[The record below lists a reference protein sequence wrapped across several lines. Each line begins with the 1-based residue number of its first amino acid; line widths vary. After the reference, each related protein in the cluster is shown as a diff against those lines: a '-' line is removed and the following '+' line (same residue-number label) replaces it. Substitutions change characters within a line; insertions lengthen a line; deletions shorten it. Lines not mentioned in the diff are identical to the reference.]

1 MSDFAVVLLDLMACH
16 NISQIRLLDL
26 KISQKQEERDHLK
39 AMAAGNS
46 SPVLSKDKV
55 QTSGSGDKMA
65 RTVDKYIDLE
75 KEIEKMIS
83 QYVDMRDHIID
94 QIHSLGDSK
103 YVELLYLKYVGRREN
118 GGKIHY
124 FRLEEIACVMKKSNG
139 LPYSYEHIRMLH
151 GEALKRFAEINS
163 L

>member
-1 MSDFAVVLLDLMACH
+1 MTAKEYLNQV
-16 NISQIRLLDL
+16 RLLDL

-46 SPVLSKDKV
+46 SPMLSKDKV

-75 KEIEKMIS
+75 KEIDKMIS

-103 YVELLYLKYVGRREN
+103 YVELLYLKYVGQK
-118 GGKIHY
+118 GKDERIHY
-124 FRLEEIACVMKKSNG
+124 LRLEEIACIMRKSNG
-139 LPYSYEHIRMLH
+139 LPYTYEHIRSMH

-163 L
+163 I

>member
-1 MSDFAVVLLDLMACH
+1 MTAKEYL
-16 NISQIRLLDL
+16 NQIRLLDL

-75 KEIEKMIS
+75 KEIDKMIS

-103 YVELLYLKYVGRREN
+103 YVELLYLKYVGRREDN
-118 GGKIHY
+118 GKIHY
-124 FRLEEIACVMKKSNG
+124 LRLEEIACVMKKSNG

-163 L
+163 LK

>member
-1 MSDFAVVLLDLMACH
+1 MVLRSKQMTAKEYL
-16 NISQIRLLDL
+16 NQIRLLDL
-26 KISQKQEERDHLK
+26 KIRQKIEERDHLK

-65 RTVDKYIDLE
+65 RTVDRYVDLE
-75 KEIEKMIS
+75 MQIDKLID

-94 QIHSLGDSK
+94 QIHAVGEAK
-103 YVELLYLKYVGRREN
+103 YVELLYLKYVGQK
-118 GGKIHY
+118 GKDERIHY
-124 FRLEEIACVMKKSNG
+124 LRLEEIACIMRKSNG
-139 LPYSYEHIRMLH
+139 LPYTYEHIRSMH

-163 L
+163 I

>member
-1 MSDFAVVLLDLMACH
+1 MTAKEYLNQV
-16 NISQIRLLDL
+16 RLLDL

-75 KEIEKMIS
+75 KEIETMSS
-83 QYVDMRDHIID
+83 QYVDMPEHSIG
-94 QIHSLGDSK
+94 QIHSHADSQ
-103 YVELLYLKYVGRREN
+103 
-118 GGKIHY
+118 
-124 FRLEEIACVMKKSNG
+124 
-139 LPYSYEHIRMLH
+139 
-151 GEALKRFAEINS
+151 
-163 L
+163 